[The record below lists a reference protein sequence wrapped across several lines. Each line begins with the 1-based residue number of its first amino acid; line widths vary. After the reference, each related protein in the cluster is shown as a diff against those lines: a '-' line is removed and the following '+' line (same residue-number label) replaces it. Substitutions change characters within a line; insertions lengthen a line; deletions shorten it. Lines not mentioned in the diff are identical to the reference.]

1 MAQDEVMYK
10 AALFTITAVLFLR
23 RQEKPFLG
31 IGEFTEESPGSTL
44 EYADLLRK
52 LRIPGSLQ
60 V

>member
-1 MAQDEVMYK
+1 MAQDEIVYK
-10 AALFTITAVLFLR
+10 AALFTITSVLFLR
-23 RQEKPFLG
+23 RQVNPVLG
-31 IGEFTEESPGSTL
+31 IGEFTEESPSSTL